1 MLLEHSSSAC
11 CGLGCGFYSGGQLE
25 RGILCRK
32 LAERERRGLHSLAQC
47 LGQERSHLS
56 PSWGM
61 SPTLLQA
68 SICPLSACPNLHSQG
83 SLFHHLFHAD
93 QTSDQLMG
101 SAPLI
106 PLQVPLLCPARMLP
120 GTPGHQKYLAD
131 ALKQL
136 CQCRQLPAPI
146 ASGTGTWH
154 CSILGTV
161 PTLGHHQGGLDPGAE
176 QGLLVSCCPQT

>member
-68 SICPLSACPNLHSQG
+68 SICPLSACPSPHSQG

-93 QTSDQLMG
+93 QTSDQFMG

-106 PLQVPLLCPARMLP
+106 PLQVPLVCPARMLP
-120 GTPGHQKYLAD
+120 GTPGAPKIPCWCFEAAVPVQAAACSHCLWHWD
-131 ALKQL
+131 VALL
-136 CQCRQLPAPI
+136 HPGDCA
-146 ASGTGTWH
+146 H
-154 CSILGTV
+154 
-161 PTLGHHQGGLDPGAE
+161 PGASPRRA
-176 QGLLVSCCPQT
+176 GPWC